1 MHFQISHLMFSEAE
15 KGENEIK
22 KIVHWNFLFQLSFNS
37 SENKLIQQPISIRS
51 NHQKLDEKLED
62 DFKK

>member
-1 MHFQISHLMFSEAE
+1 MFSEAE

-22 KIVHWNFLFQLSFNS
+22 KIVRWNFLFQLSFNS